1 MIMTVSNAVYAD
13 ISNVAIQTALGCH
26 QKHASPG
33 AVLLNSMS
41 AALAAFSLQG
51 HI

>member
-13 ISNVAIQTALGCH
+13 VSNLAIQTALGCF
-26 QKHASPG
+26 QKHAPSD
-33 AVLLNSMS
+33 AVLLNSVS
-41 AALAAFSLQG
+41 AVLAAFSLEG

>member
-1 MIMTVSNAVYAD
+1 MIIAVSNAVYAD
-13 ISNVAIQTALGCH
+13 ISNLAIQTALGCL
-26 QKHASPG
+26 QKHASSD

-51 HI
+51 HT